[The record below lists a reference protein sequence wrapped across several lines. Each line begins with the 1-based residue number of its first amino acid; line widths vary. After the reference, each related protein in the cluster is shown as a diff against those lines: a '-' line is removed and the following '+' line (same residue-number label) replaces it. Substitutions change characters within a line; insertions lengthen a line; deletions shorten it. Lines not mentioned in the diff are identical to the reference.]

1 MIKVLHTM
9 FFFVL
14 AVVLAPVVLLAR
26 LAFRAM
32 EAAPSTR
39 NGRRLMAR
47 RADVG
52 QSLALRRAWFD
63 APMRSSQ
70 WDELLLPAIYRFFEV
85 GRNMRQGLRQQ
96 LFNVQMS
103 TRSKEESV
111 GHGGVSSDA
120 WDAYKNSG
128 RVGTVDF
135 NQGYKATYTH
145 ETYPVRMEIER
156 TLLEDD
162 QYGVISDYARKLGI
176 SAETKMERD
185 AASVFNNA
193 FSSSF
198 TGPDA
203 KALCATTHPKNPNKT
218 GSLVNKGTSA
228 LTKAA
233 ISETRQALMALEDDA
248 GNILGMTPDLL
259 LVPPELEDTALEL
272 VNSTLSPD
280 SANNAINPQAG
291 RFQVVPWHY
300 LTDSNNWFMIDSVWM
315 RENLRW
321 YNRVELEFMMV
332 HEDSVSIVYE
342 ARMRYSYGWDDWR
355 WVYGHEVTGS

>member
-1 MIKVLHTM
+1 MIKTLHNMLM
-9 FFFVL
+9 F
-14 AVVLAPVVLLAR
+14 VVALVFAPVLFVAR
-26 LAFRAM
+26 LV
-32 EAAPSTR
+32 E
-39 NGRRLMAR
+39 
-47 RADVG
+47 G
-52 QSLALRRAWFD
+52 QSLKDRRAWFD
-63 APMRSSQ
+63 APMTSSQ
-70 WDELLLPAIYRFFEV
+70 WDNLLLPAIYRFFDI
-85 GRNMRQGLRQQ
+85 GRNMREGLRSQ
-96 LFNVQMS
+96 LFNVQSS

-111 GHGGVSSDA
+111 GHGGVSADA

-135 NQGYKATYTH
+135 NQGYKATYQH

-193 FSSSF
+193 FSTSYA
-198 TGPDA
+198 GPDG
-203 KALCATTHPKNPNKT
+203 KALCATTHPRNPNKT
-218 GSLVNKGTSA
+218 GNLVNSGTSA
-228 LTKAA
+228 LTKATV
-233 ISETRQALMALEDDA
+233 SETRQALMALEDDA
-248 GNILGMTPDLL
+248 GNILGMTPDVI
-259 LVPPELEDTALEL
+259 LVPPELEDAALEIANS
-272 VNSTLSPD
+272 VNDPS

-321 YNRVELEFMMV
+321 YNRVELEFMLV

-342 ARMRYSYGWDDWR
+342 ARMRYSFGWDDWR
-355 WVYGHEVTGS
+355 WVYGHAVS